1 MRTPADFSLQRG
13 AITMIVICCLFVL
26 LLGVGTAIDTATRR
40 LNTVNRTGTKPI
52 EDGIV
57 NHDEKQAVR
66 DTEVEENATLLD
78 ESKKKKRRLNVAPL
92 LDLITAFS
100 LHKTLPTIFS
110 THQPPNA
117 IGCINPIRVI
127 SMFWIVTCHVYFF
140 GISHFDNAVV
150 VFDVI
155 VKQLPFQVIVNGFF
169 SVDTFFFLS
178 GLLTSYLP
186 PPNEQTKG
194 QVSFGSILPSSILV
208 TDSNL
213 GICDVLLVVHGT
225 PSLLECTRK

>member
-1 MRTPADFSLQRG
+1 
-13 AITMIVICCLFVL
+13 MIVICCLFVL

-57 NHDEKQAVR
+57 NHDEKQAVS

-78 ESKKKKRRLNVAPL
+78 ESKKKKRRLNAAPL

-100 LHKTLPTIFS
+100 LHKTLPMIFS

-117 IGCINPIRVI
+117 IGCINGIRVI
-127 SMFWIVTCHVYFF
+127 SMFWVVTCHVYFF

-150 VFDVI
+150 VI
-155 VKQLPFQVIVNGFF
+155 AKQFPFQVIVNGFF
-169 SVDTFFFLS
+169 QLIPFSFY
-178 GLLTSYLP
+178 LTSYLP
-186 PPNEQTKG
+186 PANEQTKG
-194 QVSFGSILPSSILV
+194 QVSFGSILPSSILA
-208 TDSNL
+208 TNSNL